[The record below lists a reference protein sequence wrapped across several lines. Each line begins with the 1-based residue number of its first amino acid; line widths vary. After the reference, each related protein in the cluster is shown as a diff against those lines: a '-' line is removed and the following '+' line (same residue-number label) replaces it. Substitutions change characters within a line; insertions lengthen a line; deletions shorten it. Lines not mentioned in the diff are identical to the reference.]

1 MRHLVTV
8 ILLALV
14 PSCARGPARAP
25 RASNTPEV
33 NQLTATLDSQ
43 APALL
48 AKYRVPAVGV
58 ALIEDGRIVLE
69 RVYGKQGPGIPASP
83 TTLFNVA
90 SLTKAITAE
99 TILRLVAAGQFS
111 LDEPLSRY
119 WVDPDVANDR
129 RHELL
134 TPRISLSHQTGF
146 PNWRSENNGGRLA
159 FNFTPGTA
167 FGYSGE
173 GYNYLAR
180 FAEKKLGR
188 SFESLAQEYLFD
200 PVGMTSTSYSSRAW
214 MTGRTAIPADTAGN
228 LGKPE
233 IPPEG
238 KWDAAN
244 NVSTTVRDY
253 ALFAIS
259 VMKGEKLTPAL
270 ATERLRLHRS
280 SLEGSPCAGKSAD
293 SLCPGSA
300 GLSLGWERFDYPQ
313 ATVMMHLGGNKRPD
327 GAGESTMV
335 YYYLGT
341 RRGVVILTN
350 GRNGESVNLDIV
362 GIVDPHWPIL
372 PLFRAARQ

>member
-1 MRHLVTV
+1 MRQLATV

-14 PSCARGPARAP
+14 PSCARAPARAA
-25 RASNTPEV
+25 RAPNTPEV
-33 NQLTATLDSQ
+33 NELTATLDSQ

-58 ALIEDGRIVLE
+58 ALIEDGRIVMV
-69 RVYGKQGPGIPASP
+69 RVYGDQGLGISASP

-99 TILRLVAAGQFS
+99 TILRLVAAGQIS

-134 TPRISLSHQTGF
+134 TPRIALSHQTGF
-146 PNWRSENNGGRLA
+146 PNWRSENQGSRLA

-180 FAEKKLGR
+180 FAETKMGR
-188 SFESLAQEYLFD
+188 RFESLAQEYLFD
-200 PVGMTSTSYSSRAW
+200 PVGMTSTSYSRRAW
-214 MTGRTAIPADTAGN
+214 MTGRTAIPANWAGTW
-228 LGKPE
+228 GQPAVS
-233 IPPEG
+233 PAG

-253 ALFAIS
+253 ALFAVS
-259 VMKGEKLTPAL
+259 VMKGEGLTPAL
-270 ATERLRLHRS
+270 AIERLRLHRS
-280 SLEGSPCAGKSAD
+280 SLERSPCAGKSTD
-293 SLCPGSA
+293 SLCPRSA

-341 RRGVVILTN
+341 QRGVVILTN
-350 GRNGESVNLDIV
+350 GRNGESVSLDIV